1 MRWQMTMILVMTGL
15 APRTKDFAENSI
27 FMSSWGKR
35 TRNIQTLVSL
45 EGGLPMLYCQTII
58 LLLF

>member
-1 MRWQMTMILVMTGL
+1 MTMILVMTGL
-15 APRTKDFAENSI
+15 APRTKDFADNSTS
-27 FMSSWGKR
+27 MGSWGKR

-45 EGGLPMLYCQTII
+45 EGELPMLSCQTII

>member
-1 MRWQMTMILVMTGL
+1 MILVMTGL

-35 TRNIQTLVSL
+35 TRNIQTLVSF
-45 EGGLPMLYCQTII
+45 EGELPMLYCQTII